1 MEKKER
7 MPMWLA
13 VAITV
18 VAILPAG
25 LWLDEFSLPLW
36 IVFAVW
42 AEYFAFGGTL
52 KGARTL
58 APAFLA
64 GAGVALVV
72 QSFAVFL
79 INLFGDVQLVVPGDV
94 GIFVAYFIGFCVFVW
109 IMKFFTVL
117 QGGSLAYFQGIALT
131 LGSIFTGQGAAW
143 VGHSTNSYVLLIG
156 ATIVAVVACFTGIL
170 IGWFNLALVGAKE
183 EPAAVEAEAAPAI

>member
-18 VAILPAG
+18 VLVLPAG

-52 KGARTL
+52 KGARAL
-58 APAFLA
+58 LPAFVT
-64 GAGVALVV
+64 GAVVALVV
-72 QSFAVFL
+72 HSFAVLL
-79 INLFGDVQLVVPGDV
+79 IDLFGDVQLVVAGDV
-94 GIFVAYFIGFCVFVW
+94 AIIVAYFIGFCVFVW
-109 IMKFFTVL
+109 MMKFFTAL
-117 QGGSLAYFQGIALT
+117 NQGLNSLAYFQGIALT
-131 LGSIFTGQGAAW
+131 LGAIFTGQGAAW
-143 VGHSTNSYVLLIG
+143 VGHSENSYALVLG
-156 ATIVAVVACFTGIL
+156 AAIVAVVSAFVGVL
-170 IGWFNLALVGAKE
+170 IAWINLALVGAKDAE
-183 EPAAVEAEAAPAI
+183 VEAAPVA